1 MDIASTITV
10 PPALDAGFLAGKGEM
25 AALMRAYDWSQT
37 PLGPVSE
44 WPQSLKT
51 TVRILLTSRYAMW
64 MGWGAELTFF
74 YNDAYGRMT
83 LGKKHP
89 WALGRPAWEVWAEI
103 WPDIGPRIEK
113 VLHTG
118 EATWDEGLL
127 LFLERSGYPE
137 ETYHTFS
144 YSPLADDN
152 GIVSGMLCVVTEET
166 ERIIGERRL
175 ALLREVAAALASAQT
190 EKEVFAA
197 VTSCIEANARDLP
210 FTLAYLFE
218 AKGCIAR
225 LACATSIPH
234 EHPIAATVIGQ
245 DGTETPWPLSTLVTE
260 RQPVMIENLAERF
273 ERLPTGPWDKAPT
286 QALVVPISQQGQER
300 PAGFL
305 VAAINPYRKFDAE
318 YQGFIS
324 LLAGQIASSLANVR
338 AYEQERRRAEALA
351 ELDRAKTTFFSNV
364 SHEFRTPLT
373 LMLGPIEDALASES
387 QALQGESL
395 ETVHRNSLRLLKLV
409 NTLLDFSRIEAG
421 RIQARYEPTDLAAY
435 TAELTSV
442 FRSAVE
448 KAGMRLVI
456 DCPPL
461 SEPVFVDRDMWEKI
475 VLNLLS
481 NAFKFTLEGEIR
493 VRLRE
498 RNGQVA
504 LTVQDTGT
512 GISAEQL
519 PHIFDRFHRGEGLRA
534 RTHEGT
540 GIGLALVQELVKLHG
555 GAIAVESAVGA
566 GTTFTLT
573 IPLGKAHL
581 PPERI
586 SAPVTLASTSLGA
599 EAFVEEAL
607 RWLPEESQAVV
618 ASPYTTAAIASRSGQ
633 SQASEAGRARILVAD
648 DNADMREY
656 VRRLLYPHYA
666 VVAVSNGEEALRAI
680 REARP
685 DLILSDVM
693 MPELDGFG
701 LLEALRNDPYTAS
714 IPVILLSAR
723 AGEEARIEGLSVGA
737 DDYLTKPF
745 SARELLARVS
755 AHLELARV
763 RREAE
768 QAIRAREAQLQAL
781 FEAAPLGIYL
791 VDSDFRIRTVNPI
804 ARAAFGEIPALIGRD
819 FDEVIHI
826 LWEQEY
832 ADEIV
837 RRFRHT
843 LETGEPYMTPE
854 RIEERRDRGILEY
867 YEWQI
872 HRIPLPEGHLGV
884 VCYFR
889 DISAQVLA
897 REAIAESEEQH
908 RRTMEGLRAIAARA
922 HCLLWYADVEDSG
935 DSHLHWNLRVA
946 DEEAARRFLP
956 IVIPFGH
963 SYGRALG
970 EARLPEDRVRMAWG
984 DEQVRAGRSY
994 QQEFRVRDARGNI
1007 RWLAEDVQIETL
1019 GPNRWY
1025 AVGVCVDITERKRAE
1040 EERERHLAEIETLNR
1055 RLQRAMTETHHR
1067 VKNNLQ
1073 LISALIDMQRA
1084 TSGEMVPVSEFA
1096 RLSSNVRA
1104 LSVIHDLLTQEAK
1117 EGSDQERLSARDV
1130 LENLVGVLKQTMG
1143 DRLLALESDDVRLAG
1158 RQATAL
1164 ALVTNELVS
1173 NALKHGMGAVEIYFR
1188 ADSARAT
1195 LEICDDGPGFPEG
1208 FDPLMASHTGL
1219 ELVENVVQWD
1229 LRGTT
1234 AYASRPQG
1242 GAQITVTFPIAPG

>member
-1 MDIASTITV
+1 
-10 PPALDAGFLAGKGEM
+10 M

-51 TVRILLTSRYAMW
+51 AVSICLNSRFPILLW
-64 MGWGAELTFF
+64 WGPDLTIL
-74 YNDAYGRMT
+74 YNDAYRPI
-83 LGKKHP
+83 LGKTKHP
-89 WALGRPAWEVWAEI
+89 RALGSPGREI
-103 WPDIGPRIEK
+103 WPEVWEIIGPMLES
-113 VLHTG
+113 VLATG
-118 EATWDEGLL
+118 QATWSDDQLL
-127 LFLERSGYPE
+127 VLDRNGYLEEAYF
-137 ETYHTFS
+137 TFS
-144 YSPLADDN
+144 YSSIRDE
-152 GIVSGMLCVVTEET
+152 SGHVGGVFTAVNET
-166 ERIIGERRL
+166 TLRVIGERRL
-175 ALLREVAAALASAQT
+175 RTLRDLGALLEASTAEEACRLAMTVLSENEADVPFALLYLLNDDSTQAALVASMGLEAGTPLSPLCMGLEGGETPEGQWPLAEVLRSGKLLSLHAMRAQFGKLPSGPWT
-190 EKEVFAA
+190 DSPNEALVLPIMAAGRERPAAILVAGVSSARLLDEEYRSFFNLVASHIGAA
-197 VTSCIEANARDLP
+197 VT
-210 FTLAYLFE
+210 
-218 AKGCIAR
+218 
-225 LACATSIPH
+225 
-234 EHPIAATVIGQ
+234 
-245 DGTETPWPLSTLVTE
+245 
-260 RQPVMIENLAERF
+260 
-273 ERLPTGPWDKAPT
+273 KA
-286 QALVVPISQQGQER
+286 
-300 PAGFL
+300 
-305 VAAINPYRKFDAE
+305 
-318 YQGFIS
+318 
-324 LLAGQIASSLANVR
+324 R
-338 AYEQERRRAEALA
+338 AYEEERRRAEALA

-387 QALQGESL
+387 RALQGESL

-421 RIQARYEPTDLAAY
+421 RIQARYEPTDLATY
-435 TAELTSV
+435 TAELASV

-448 KAGMRLVI
+448 KAGMRLII
-456 DCPPL
+456 DCSPL
-461 SEPVFVDRDMWEKI
+461 PEPVFIDQDMWEKI

-498 RNGQVA
+498 RNGQAV
-504 LTVQDTGT
+504 LTVQDTGA

-519 PHIFDRFHRGEGLRA
+519 PHIFERFHRVEGLRA

-581 PPERI
+581 SPERI

-618 ASPYTTAAIASRSGQ
+618 ASPYTTAEVASLSGQ
-633 SQASEAGRARILVAD
+633 SRTEEAGRARILMAD

-656 VRRLLYPHYA
+656 VRRLLHPHYDILA
-666 VVAVSNGEEALRAI
+666 VANGKEALRSVQA
-680 REARP
+680 ARP
-685 DLILSDVM
+685 DLVISDVM

-701 LLEALRNDPYTAS
+701 LLHTLRNNPYTAS
-714 IPVILLSAR
+714 IPFILLSAR
-723 AGEEARIEGLSVGA
+723 AGEEARIEGLSAGA
-737 DDYLTKPF
+737 DDYLIKPF

-768 QAIRAREAQLQAL
+768 EAIRQSEAQLQTLLAS
-781 FEAAPLGIYL
+781 APLGIYL
-791 VDSDFRIRTVNPI
+791 VDSDFRIRAINPT
-804 ARAAFGEIPALIGRD
+804 ARAAFGDIPGLIGRD

-826 LWEQEY
+826 LWDKEY

-837 RRFRHT
+837 RRYRHT
-843 LETGEPYMTPE
+843 LETGEPYNTPE
-854 RIEERRDRGILEY
+854 WIEERRDRGIIEY
-867 YEWQI
+867 YEWQV
-872 HRIPLPEGHLGV
+872 HRIPLPEGGYGV

-889 DISAQVLA
+889 DIAAQVLA
-897 REAIAESEEQH
+897 KEAIAESEEQS
-908 RRTMEGLRAIAARA
+908 RRTAEGLRAIAARA
-922 HCLLWYADVEDSG
+922 HCLLWYAEVEDRG
-935 DSHLHWNLRVA
+935 ERNLHWTLRVA

-956 IVIPFGH
+956 VVIPFGH
-963 SYGRALG
+963 SYGRALA

-984 DEQVRAGRSY
+984 DEQIRAGRSY
-994 QQEFRVRDARGNI
+994 QQEFRVRDASGNI

-1084 TSGEMVPVSEFA
+1084 ASGEMVPVSEFA

-1143 DRLLALESDDVRLAG
+1143 DRPLALESDDVRLVG

-1173 NALKHGMGAVEIYFR
+1173 NALKHGKGAIEIYFR
-1188 ADSARAT
+1188 ADSARAI
-1195 LEICDDGPGFPEG
+1195 LEICDDGPGFPAG

-1242 GAQITVTFPIAPG
+1242 GAQITVTFPIATG